1 MSSVNY
7 LKTLL
12 SFFFLMISTSGLF
25 AQQTHVGS
33 DGVEVTISDLSRIV
47 AIGSAVTET
56 IFALDAHDKVVAVD
70 ESSLYPDEAAALP
83 KVPFTRNI
91 SAEGILSMNPT
102 IVLASDA
109 AGPATAVQQ
118 IRSTGTA
125 LLKVTAD
132 ETVDG
137 AYERVEQLGKILDR
151 EAEAESIIN
160 QMRKELEIAKKNR
173 SNLSELP
180 KVLFIYARGAN
191 NLTVAGNRTSAKTMI
206 ELSGGV
212 NAFDNFD
219 GYKPLTPEAVVT
231 ANPDIILMMDSGIES
246 VGGVDGVLKAPGVS
260 LTEAAKQGSIYS
272 MDGNYLLGFGPRMGQ
287 AVLALMGYLHPDIQT
302 SLSE

>member
-1 MSSVNY
+1 
-7 LKTLL
+7 
-12 SFFFLMISTSGLF
+12 MISTSGLF

-137 AYERVEQLGKILDR
+137 AFERVEQLCKILDR

-246 VGGVDGVLKAPGVS
+246 VGGVDGVLKAPGVN